1 MEAAGLAKIGAA
13 VSAVGTVVGTMAN
26 MQAASYQ
33 AAVAARNAEIM
44 EMNARREIDRAQVE
58 TQDYGEKA
66 REQIGAL
73 IASQG
78 ASGISLQ
85 SGSPMLRQRSAERLA
100 QRDAFRLRSDTEL
113 AAERMRQGA
122 ADARADAEMARSRR
136 SFSLLSGIFDTGST
150 LIGGARQVQRIRG
163 MQG

>member
-85 SGSPMLRQRSAERLA
+85 SGSPLLRQRSAERLA

-122 ADARADAEMARSRR
+122 ADSRADAEMARSRR